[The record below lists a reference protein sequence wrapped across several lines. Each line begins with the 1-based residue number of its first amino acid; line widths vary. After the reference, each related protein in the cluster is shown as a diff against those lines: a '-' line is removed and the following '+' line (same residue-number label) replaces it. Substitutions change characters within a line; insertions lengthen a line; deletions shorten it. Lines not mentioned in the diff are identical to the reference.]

1 MIGIAICDDH
11 KSIHD
16 EVENLLS
23 KYQESRKLECDIYNF
38 FSAQELLASRE
49 HYNII
54 LLDIDMPEIDGI
66 QAAEKLNQRGM
77 QYNIIMLTSKRER
90 FKEAFKIGAT
100 RFVTKPIDQEE
111 LFEALDNAFE
121 SCLGFE
127 KITVKYKGNDCVMR
141 QRDIYMIEAQRDYV
155 KIYSKDKI
163 FESSQS
169 LKVFAEQLDK
179 RIFILVHRSYL
190 VNMMHIYDICN
201 DYLEL
206 ADGKR
211 VPVSRRKSAEVGQ
224 KVFDFDVNKR

>member
-1 MIGIAICDDH
+1 
-11 KSIHD
+11 
-16 EVENLLS
+16 
-23 KYQESRKLECDIYNF
+23 
-38 FSAQELLASRE
+38 
-49 HYNII
+49 
-54 LLDIDMPEIDGI
+54 
-66 QAAEKLNQRGM
+66 
-77 QYNIIMLTSKRER
+77 MLTSKRER

-127 KITVKYKGNDCVMR
+127 KKLTVKYKGNDCVMR

-211 VPVSRRKSAEVGQ
+211 VPVSRRKKCGS
-224 KVFDFDVNKR
+224 KTKSF

>member
-1 MIGIAICDDH
+1 M
-11 KSIHD
+11 
-16 EVENLLS
+16 
-23 KYQESRKLECDIYNF
+23 ECDIYNF

-49 HYNII
+49 RYNII

-190 VNMMHIYDICN
+190 VNMMYIYDICN

-206 ADGKR
+206 VDGKR
-211 VPVSRRKSAEVGQ
+211 VPVSRRKSAEVRQ

>member
-38 FSAQELLASRE
+38 FSAKELLASRE

-211 VPVSRRKSAEVGQ
+211 VPVSRRKSAEVRQ

>member
-38 FSAQELLASRE
+38 FSVQELLASRE

-66 QAAEKLNQRGM
+66 QAAERLNQRGM

-211 VPVSRRKSAEVGQ
+211 VPVSRRKSAEVRQ

>member
-1 MIGIAICDDH
+1 M
-11 KSIHD
+11 
-16 EVENLLS
+16 
-23 KYQESRKLECDIYNF
+23 ECDIYNF

-163 FESSQS
+163 FESSQY

-211 VPVSRRKSAEVGQ
+211 VPVSRRKSAEVRQ

>member
-49 HYNII
+49 RYNII

-163 FESSQS
+163 FESS
-169 LKVFAEQLDK
+169 
-179 RIFILVHRSYL
+179 
-190 VNMMHIYDICN
+190 
-201 DYLEL
+201 
-206 ADGKR
+206 
-211 VPVSRRKSAEVGQ
+211 
-224 KVFDFDVNKR
+224 

>member
-1 MIGIAICDDH
+1 M
-11 KSIHD
+11 
-16 EVENLLS
+16 
-23 KYQESRKLECDIYNF
+23 ECDIYNF

-190 VNMMHIYDICN
+190 VNMMYIYDICN

-206 ADGKR
+206 VDGKR
-211 VPVSRRKSAEVGQ
+211 VPVSRRKSAEVRQ

>member
-1 MIGIAICDDH
+1 M
-11 KSIHD
+11 
-16 EVENLLS
+16 
-23 KYQESRKLECDIYNF
+23 ECDIYNF

-211 VPVSRRKSAEVGQ
+211 VPVSRRKSAEVRQ

>member
-38 FSAQELLASRE
+38 FSVQELLASRE

-66 QAAEKLNQRGM
+66 QAAKKLNQRGM

-211 VPVSRRKSAEVGQ
+211 VPVSRRKSEEVRQ